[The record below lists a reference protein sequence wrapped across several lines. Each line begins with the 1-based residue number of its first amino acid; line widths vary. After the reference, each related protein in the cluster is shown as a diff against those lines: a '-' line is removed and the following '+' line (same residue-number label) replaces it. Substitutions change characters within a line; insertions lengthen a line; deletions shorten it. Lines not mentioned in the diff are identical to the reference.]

1 MNGTTLARG
10 LAASAA
16 AALTTLALPALA
28 GAADYCVGQNL
39 GCDQLHTVQTLD
51 HALSLADDDADADK
65 IILAAGLHMPG
76 NGFGF
81 SYHRDDAPVEIV
93 GQGAGETIIG
103 RPNGA
108 SGVVLRLEGGP
119 GTSIH
124 DVTIRVPEN
133 ATTEPR
139 ALTTNNLA
147 HHIAVDEH
155 QIQVGQRFGVDLY
168 EGGVLEDSTVSLDG
182 TDDTTAVRVFAGGG
196 TMRRTTV
203 SAQTGV
209 YLYGDDGAT
218 VERSRITGSYVGVQA
233 YKGENTVS
241 NSLIRFGASGDGTGL
256 SARPVA
262 GSDSTLDADGV
273 TIVGPGLPWT
283 YGASAA
289 NYSDST
295 RNARLNL
302 TNSIIRGAESPLYAG
317 THAGATGTATVAA
330 SYSDYDPSGNMTEEN
345 GSISESN
352 VFNVGDAGFANAA
365 AGDYHLLSSSPL
377 VDTGDPATAQGLD
390 LDGNPLVTD
399 GNHDGT
405 ARRDLGAFEVPGPLP
420 AQNPGGGEQGSGQ
433 QVPPVLDTQAPLI
446 TGFRATPT
454 RRGPRLRY
462 TLSEAAKV
470 TFRVQRAVPGSRTR
484 YRTIGTL
491 TRSAAS
497 GANSTRL
504 SARLRKRVSRP
515 GLYRVRIA
523 AADSAGNRSAPRTA
537 RFRVAAR

>member
-1 MNGTTLARG
+1 MNRTTLVRR

-28 GAADYCVGQNL
+28 GAADYCVGDNL
-39 GCDQLHTVQTLD
+39 GCDAPHTVQTLD
-51 HALSLADDDADADK
+51 HALSLADDDAAADR
-65 IILAAGLHMPG
+65 ILLGPGLHMPG
-76 NGFGF
+76 NGFPF
-81 SYHRDDAPVEIV
+81 TYTRDDAPVEIV

-108 SGVVLRLEGGP
+108 SNVVLRLEGGP

-124 DVTIRVPEN
+124 DLTIRLPEN
-133 ATTEPR
+133 ATGEPR
-139 ALTTNNLA
+139 ALTTSNLA
-147 HHIAVDEH
+147 HDIAVDQH
-155 QIQVGQRFGVDLY
+155 PIQVGQRFGVDLY
-168 EGGVLEDSTVSLDG
+168 EGGVLKDSTVSLDG
-182 TDDTTAVRVFAGGG
+182 TDDTTAVRVFGGG
-196 TMRRTTV
+196 GSMRRSTV

-218 VERSRITGSYVGVQA
+218 VEQSRITGSYVGVRA
-233 YKGENTVS
+233 YKGENKVS
-241 NSLIRFGASGDGTGL
+241 NSLIRFGASGDGAGL
-256 SARPVA
+256 SPRPVA

-289 NYSDST
+289 NWSDAT
-295 RNARLNL
+295 RRAAVNL
-302 TNSIIRGAESPLYAG
+302 TNSIIRGAESPLYAA
-317 THAGATGTATVAA
+317 TPAGATGTAIVAA
-330 SYSDYDPSGNMTEEN
+330 SYSDYDPSGKMTEEN
-345 GSISESN
+345 GSISEAHASN
-352 VFNVGDAGFANAA
+352 VGEAGFANAA

-377 VDTGDPATAQGLD
+377 VDIGDPATAQGLD

-399 GNHDGT
+399 GNHDGS
-405 ARRDLGAFEVPGPLP
+405 ARRDLGAFELPGPLP
-420 AQNPGGGEQGSGQ
+420 AQNPGGGEQGGGQ

-470 TFRVQRAVPGSRTR
+470 TLKVQRAARGSSTR

-491 TRSAAS
+491 TRNGAS

-504 SARLRKRVSRP
+504 SAQLRKRVTRP
-515 GLYRVRIA
+515 GRYRVRITA
-523 AADSAGNRSAPRTA
+523 TDSAGNRSAPRTA
-537 RFRVAAR
+537 RFRVG